1 MSRVQRVLLVLL
13 MLMLP
18 AQGAMAAS
26 RWLCIAAAHHGD
38 AGSIAHAVPKAD
50 SHAVSN
56 HAANTHTAGHTDAG
70 AHDMDDHGAQGT
82 APHSTTDSCN
92 LCAACGVTAA
102 APPPALALAALPP
115 AELDFLPI
123 FVPVP
128 HNIADGPERPPR
140 KQ

>member
-1 MSRVQRVLLVLL
+1 MFRVQRVLLVML

-26 RWLCIAAAHHGD
+26 RWLCVAAAHLD
-38 AGSIAHAVPKAD
+38 EAGSTAHAAPHAH
-50 SHAVSN
+50 SH
-56 HAANTHTAGHTDAG
+56 AG
-70 AHDMDDHGAQGT
+70 AHDAANATSPVHTHAGADDLDHHGAQGS

-115 AELDFLPI
+115 ADLDFLPI
-123 FVPVP
+123 FVQVP
-128 HNIADGPERPPR
+128 HIIADGLERPPR
-140 KQ
+140 TL

>member
-38 AGSIAHAVPKAD
+38 AGSIAHAVPQVD
-50 SHAVSN
+50 SHAGSH
-56 HAANTHTAGHTDAG
+56 HAAIADAAGHAHAD
-70 AHDMDDHGAQGT
+70 AHDMDVHGAQGS

-128 HNIADGPERPPR
+128 HNIADGLERPPR